1 MAEVG
6 KFSRCPLCYKQFST
20 SGSLSKHKKR
30 VHKVPPDPA
39 RSSTPGREV
48 RCGERGC
55 SFVATRRDDMRDHL
69 VVEHDFALV
78 EVQEQFDSMAEFRQW
93 MDLVSNANRTQF
105 AARACDVQG
114 KASVHRYV
122 CHRSGASNLK
132 VTARQRRV
140 KVQGSCKMGG
150 WCTAYLNARECL
162 VTGAVK
168 VNGCLTHYG
177 HDLDVAHL
185 RISTADRSAIVEEI
199 RRGVPFDRIL
209 ETIRSD
215 FPANSKDITRTHLIT
230 MGDIRNIAVS
240 EGLLTWKLDVD
251 DEESVRKLAE
261 RFACQAYSP
270 ILLYKPM
277 GSVAQPEARSLR
289 QDDMVLVI
297 QTQYQRDTLL
307 DETGRATL
315 LCVEPVVAPDSK
327 FTLIAL
333 LAANGPE
340 EVSPVAWCI
349 CNVVTSAVVQAFYRA
364 VCQNM
369 PELKPQYLM
378 SDDSDYY
385 YSAWLDASGAD
396 HKPHKLLSPWHITKA
411 WAEALNSCVKN
422 RDKRASISKALDNIK
437 CQELVDTFQDSVAAL
452 MGELKQDEETSSFA
466 EFFESAYAERPEQ
479 WAHCYVRDVN
489 IDSDMFQKLLKRL
502 ATRMKAKRLD
512 KLAHTLL
519 LTSESK
525 QCEHFAKCVRG
536 RNAREMALVIQAHQ
550 VALSIPPEDI
560 TRLGDDRWSV
570 EDNGGVYE
578 VSEVFACRDTS
589 CPQRC
594 NECDVCI
601 HLYACTCP
609 CTYMCKHIHACVVR
623 GLQQNVEC
631 SISYE
636 PTEVI
641 EDPCCKVEQ
650 VEEVQEVPEPAGSQT
665 FFFSNLPPPQL
676 ALQGHPKKLEMI
688 QALHGLNETCVKA
701 AEFLSERELP
711 LPNQAD
717 YLISALKT
725 TNAVLDSFYRKC
737 MTRGL
742 GKLIDHDYSG
752 LPGLLEESP
761 MSQGEENP

>member
-6 KFSRCPLCYKQFST
+6 KFSRCPLCNKQFST
-20 SGSLSKHKKR
+20 SGSLSKHKKQ
-30 VHKVPPDPA
+30 VHKMPPDPA
-39 RSSTPGREV
+39 KASVPGREV
-48 RCGERGC
+48 KCGERGC

-132 VTARQRRV
+132 VTARRRKV

-185 RISTADRSAIVEEI
+185 RISTADRNAIVEEI

-209 ETIRSD
+209 ENIRSD

-240 EGLLTWKLDVD
+240 EGLLTWKLDPD

-261 RFACQAYSP
+261 RFAGQAYSP

-277 GSVAQPEARSLR
+277 GSVAEPEVRSLR

-297 QTQYQRDTLL
+297 QTQYQRDSL
-307 DETGRATL
+307 DEAGRTTL
-315 LCVEPVVAPDSK
+315 LCVEPVFATDSK

-333 LAANGPE
+333 LAMNGPE

-349 CNVVTSAVVQAFYRA
+349 CNVVTSAVVQVFYRA

-369 PELKPQYLM
+369 PELRPQYLM
-378 SDDSDYY
+378 SDDADYY
-385 YSAWLDASGAD
+385 YSAWLDAFGAE
-396 HKPHKLLSPWHITKA
+396 HRPHKLLSPWHVTKA
-411 WAEALNSCVKN
+411 WAEAMNSCIKN
-422 RDKRASISKALDNIK
+422 REKRAGVSKVLDCIK
-437 CQELVDTFQDSVAAL
+437 GEESVSVFQQGMAAML
-452 MGELKQDEETSSFA
+452 GDMKDDEETSSFA

-479 WAHCYVRDVN
+479 WARCYMKGVNLDADV
-489 IDSDMFQKLLKRL
+489 FQKLLKKL
-502 ATRMKAKRLD
+502 VTRMKAKRLD

-519 LTSESK
+519 LTSETK
-525 QCEHFAKCVRG
+525 QSEHFLKCTRG
-536 RNAREMALVIQAHQ
+536 RNAREVALVLQAHQ
-550 VALSIPPEDI
+550 VALTIPPESI
-560 TRLGDDRWSV
+560 TRLSDECWSV
-570 EDNGGVYE
+570 EDNGCVYE
-578 VSEVFACRDTS
+578 VSEVFTCQDAC

-594 NECDVCI
+594 EECEVCI

-623 GLQQNVEC
+623 SLQQNVEC

-641 EDPCCKVEQ
+641 EDVCSPVEQ
-650 VEEVQEVPEPAGSQT
+650 VQQVEELPEPAGSQT
-665 FFFSNLPPPQL
+665 FFFSNLPPLQL
-676 ALQGHPKKLEMI
+676 ASQSHPKKLEMI
-688 QALHGLNETCVKA
+688 EALHGLNETCVKA

-717 YLISALKT
+717 YLISTLRT

-742 GKLIDHDYSG
+742 GRLIDHDYSG
-752 LPGLLEESP
+752 LPVPLEESLA
-761 MSQGEENP
+761 SRVATAD